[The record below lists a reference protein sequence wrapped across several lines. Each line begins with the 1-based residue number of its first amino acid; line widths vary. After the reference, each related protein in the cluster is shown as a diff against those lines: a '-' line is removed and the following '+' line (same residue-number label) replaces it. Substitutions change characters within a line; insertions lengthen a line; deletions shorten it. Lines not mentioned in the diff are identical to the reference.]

1 MGERDI
7 GHVAREDTQMRLSII
22 GSVIIVL
29 ASTGLAPS
37 FAAAQNATM
46 RGHYHYSSCN
56 CHFGYNYNEKGACEP
71 EVSCYSEG
79 GRCSQS
85 CIAPSSPE

>member
-1 MGERDI
+1 
-7 GHVAREDTQMRLSII
+7 MRLSII
-22 GSVIIVL
+22 GSVMIVL

-56 CHFGYNYNEKGACEP
+56 CHFGYLSYNEKGTCEP

-85 CIAPSSPE
+85 CIAPPSSE

>member
-1 MGERDI
+1 
-7 GHVAREDTQMRLSII
+7 MRLSII
-22 GSVIIVL
+22 GSVMIVL

-37 FAAAQNATM
+37 FAGAQNATM
-46 RGHYHYSSCN
+46 RGHIHYSSCN
-56 CHFGYNYNEKGACEP
+56 CHFGHLSYNEKSTCEP

-85 CIAPSSPE
+85 CIASPSSE

>member
-1 MGERDI
+1 
-7 GHVAREDTQMRLSII
+7 MRLSII
-22 GSVIIVL
+22 GSLTIVL
-29 ASTGLAPS
+29 ASIGSATS

-56 CHFGYNYNEKGACEP
+56 CHFGYNNNEIGPCEP